1 MAGQAHTSRDEV
13 VEFSEIKSTQAELH
27 GLIKTFKIGEGW
39 DHVERM
45 RETMINNSLAVCPLY
60 LLYKD
65 HKGWD
70 VSKGPVPPTR
80 PVASGNRGMNLHLS
94 EILSDILEP
103 VADGVKDSCE
113 VISTEDMVARMLL
126 KDRSLVGWHEG
137 SWLRNVE
144 REGFSACME
153 CRGSEDYKFDKNNP
167 ELCKCETGPLGLNSG
182 TKDVVKMDGI
192 NDCMKNLRVEEFE
205 NISVNNGNQG
215 PVSVSTQNEDGE
227 KDLVQPNVKDL
238 CDGMKEMMAADADNG
253 PRNMNVLN
261 DGLKGLEIEDSV
273 NVFV

>member
-1 MAGQAHTSRDEV
+1 
-13 VEFSEIKSTQAELH
+13 
-27 GLIKTFKIGEGW
+27 
-39 DHVERM
+39 
-45 RETMINNSLAVCPLY
+45 
-60 LLYKD
+60 
-65 HKGWD
+65 
-70 VSKGPVPPTR
+70 
-80 PVASGNRGMNLHLS
+80 
-94 EILSDILEP
+94 
-103 VADGVKDSCE
+103 
-113 VISTEDMVARMLL
+113 MLL

-153 CRGSEDYKFDKNNP
+153 CKGSEDYKFDKNNP

-261 DGLKGLEIEDSV
+261 DGLRGLEIEDSV
-273 NVFV
+273 NESSRVGTKDLLVTEFLLMENFHFLALPLAAVNGDNANEILICLRIYSFLKFITTIKMYSDSHIKWNFSQAFLHEAQLKSS